1 MTITPLKQL
10 VMNRKIFKP
19 LGTEKLSEKAI
30 KQIENLINS
39 GVLKP
44 GDKLPTERE
53 LSLELRVSRSI
64 LREALKT
71 LEGLGYLYRKTGEGT
86 FVREITDWNSTF
98 FLSDLIKRATFLDYL
113 EAREMLEQKVVQL
126 VIERASDDEL
136 KEIDKIISL
145 LEASD
150 LNSESVLQFHH
161 KLALLTKN
169 IVLIKFMLANWEL
182 HKNLVL
188 ASNVEE
194 DEGREQSVAHEHK
207 AILEAIKQRDV
218 EKARLAVL
226 THLGNVRKHLGIRL
240 AGVT

>member
-1 MTITPLKQL
+1 
-10 VMNRKIFKP
+10 MNRTIFKP
-19 LGTEKLSEKAI
+19 LDTEKLSGKVI
-30 KQIENLINS
+30 TQIENLINS

-44 GDKLPTERE
+44 GDRLPPERE

-71 LEGLGYLYRKTGEGT
+71 LEGLGYLYRQTGNGT
-86 FVREITDWNSTF
+86 FVREINAVDSAF
-98 FLSDLIKRATFLDYL
+98 FMSDLIKRATFLDYL

-145 LEASD
+145 LEASE
-150 LNSESVLQFHH
+150 LNSESVIQFHH

-188 ASNVEE
+188 ATNVEE
-194 DEGREQSVAHEHK
+194 DEGREKSVANEHK
-207 AILEAIKQRDV
+207 AILEAIKQRNV
-218 EKARLAVL
+218 EKAQLAVL
-226 THLGNVRKHLGIRL
+226 NHLGNVKNHLGIRL
-240 AGVT
+240 AGAA